1 LAGKVVTVK
10 PGLVLVPGLLCD
22 AALWKPQVEALS
34 AHVDC
39 WIPES
44 LSENTIAAMASS
56 VLRDVPFDRF
66 ALAGLSMGGY
76 VCMQIMRAAP
86 QRVQAL
92 ALLDTRA
99 VADSPEETRR
109 RHELVR
115 LAQTARGFQPVTR
128 RMLPLLIHPSRL
140 NDVALVDAVRGMAER
155 TGVDAFVRQQQA
167 IIGRVDSRADLVRVH
182 VPSLI
187 LCGRDDEL
195 TPLVHH
201 EEMARLIP
209 GAELVVIDDCGH
221 LSSLERPD
229 EVSAA
234 LLRWLQR
241 L

>member
-1 LAGKVVTVK
+1 MK
-10 PGLVLVPGLLCD
+10 PALVLLPGLLCD
-22 AALWKPQVEALS
+22 AALWEPQVEALS
-34 AHVDC
+34 AHAEC

-44 LSENTIAAMASS
+44 LSENTIAAMANS

-76 VCMQIMRAAP
+76 VCMQIMRQSP
-86 QRVQAL
+86 HRVQGL

-99 VADSPEETRR
+99 VADSPDETRR

-128 RMLPLLIHPSRL
+128 RMLPLLIHPTRL
-140 NDVALVDAVRGMAER
+140 NDVALVGAVRGMAER

-167 IIGRVDSRADLVRVH
+167 IIGRVDSRADLARVR

-234 LLRWLQR
+234 LLRWLQQ

>member
-1 LAGKVVTVK
+1 MK
-10 PGLVLVPGLLCD
+10 PGLVLLPGLLCD
-22 AALWKPQVEALS
+22 GALWAPQVSALS
-34 AHVDC
+34 DLVDC

-44 LSENTIAAMASS
+44 LSEDTISAMAKH
-56 VLRDVPFDRF
+56 VLRDVPFEHF

-76 VCMQIMRAAP
+76 ICMEIMRQAAH
-86 QRVQAL
+86 RVRAL

-99 VADSPEETRR
+99 VADTPEETRR

-140 NDVALVDAVRGMAER
+140 NDITLIEIVRGMAQR

-167 IIGRVDSRADLVRVH
+167 IIARPDSRDVLAQVR

-187 LCGRDDEL
+187 LCGREDAL

-209 GAELVVIDDCGH
+209 GAELVVIDGCGH
-221 LSSLERPD
+221 LPTLEQAESVIQAMR
-229 EVSAA
+229 
-234 LLRWLQR
+234 RWVQR
-241 L
+241 N